1 MNFRIFLSPKS
12 QRFLNKLKDKEAKK
26 RIENKLKELK
36 ENPELGKPLVGKL
49 SGLWTIRFGKYRA
62 IYQIRKNE
70 LLIIILK
77 LGHRKNIYN

>member
-62 IYQIRKNE
+62 VYQIRKNE
-70 LLIIILK
+70 LLIIILR
-77 LGHRKNIYN
+77 LGHRKNIYD

>member
-1 MNFRIFLSPKS
+1 MNFRLFLSPKS

-49 SGLWTIRFGKYRA
+49 SGLWSIRFGKYRA
-62 IYQIRKNE
+62 IYQIRKKE
-70 LLIIILK
+70 LLIMILR
-77 LGHRKNIYN
+77 LGHRKNIYD